1 MRLFFILSILLLS
14 CKSFATIFQIGTT
27 KPYPSPNNL
36 YLQNIVQDG
45 DTIEI
50 DAETYSG
57 QAALAYWHNNNL
69 LIKGVGGRPSLIA
82 NGESIMGK
90 GIWVLGGNNIIVE
103 NIEFSGATV
112 PDNNGAGIRLDGDGM
127 KIRSCYFHNNENG
140 ILTSNST
147 LGDVVIEYSEFE
159 NNGFGDGL
167 SHNLYIGRINS
178 LTFQFNYSHH
188 ANIGH
193 NLKSRAKTNYIL
205 YNRIMD
211 EQTGNSSRLIDIPNG
226 GFTIVMG
233 NSLMQGEQAVNN
245 NLLGYGLEGLSNS
258 DTHELYAIN
267 NTFVNKRLASCI
279 FVSIANGT
287 NVANISNN
295 IFAGSGI
302 EINGNTTT
310 LNTNYY
316 NSNIS
321 DLSFSDESNYNYQ
334 LTSMSPAIDYG
345 TTQSSINGYSLT
357 PDVVYIHPTAYAS
370 RSISNDSIDVGAYE
384 FGQEISINEQE
395 IISTTVYPIP
405 TKDIINICLVETL
418 VAELYIYNTQGTVVL
433 KKKHSNNIDLSNL
446 NSGIYFLKIITKNGD
461 VINQSILKE

>member
-1 MRLFFILSILLLS
+1 MRLFFISSLLLLS

-178 LTFQFNYSHH
+178 LTFRFNYSHH

-193 NLKSRAKTNYIL
+193 NLKSRAKTNYIV

-226 GFTIVMG
+226 GFTLVMG

-267 NTFVNKRLASCI
+267 NTFVNKRVASCI

-295 IFAGSGI
+295 IFAGSGV

-321 DLSFSDESNYNYQ
+321 DVSFSDESNYNYR

-357 PDVVYIHPTAYAS
+357 PDTVYIHPTTYAL

-384 FGQEISINEQE
+384 FDQEISINEQE
-395 IISTTVYPIP
+395 IISTSVYPIP
-405 TKDIINICLVETL
+405 TKDIINISLGETSI
-418 VAELYIYNTQGTVVL
+418 AELYIYNTQGKVVL
-433 KKKHSNNIDLSNL
+433 KKIHTNNIDLSNL